1 MPVAGPLALLASMET
16 LHLTGAVKNV
26 KNANRHQKPRPGKA
40 KEQIFNVEHDHT
52 LLAFLLEQ
60 LPGKGRTA
68 LKAAL
73 RDQLVCVDDVPVRQF
88 DHLLMPGSRVTVRWQ
103 REIHKQPGQ
112 VELKIIFEDAE
123 LIVID
128 KPSGLLTMASEA
140 EKRKTAYSLLS
151 EYVKR
156 SASHNKI
163 FIIHRLDRE
172 TSGLLLFAKNS
183 AVKEQIQKTWET
195 TVNQRTYVGLVEG
208 VVDKAEG
215 TITSWLAETTAHR
228 VYSLPTAQAGKQ
240 AITHYRKIGGNSRYS
255 LLQINLD
262 TGRKHQIRVH
272 MQEIGHPIVGDKK
285 YGAQS
290 NPIQRMAL
298 HAQILAFTHP
308 TTGEEHRFE
317 SPIPP
322 RFLQISA

>member
-1 MPVAGPLALLASMET
+1 MKKAK
-16 LHLTGAVKNV
+16 H
-26 KNANRHQKPRPGKA
+26 HQTPRPGKS
-40 KEQIFNVEHDHT
+40 KEHIFTVDKDHT

-60 LPGKGRTA
+60 LPSKGRTA

-73 RDQLVCVDDVPVRQF
+73 RDQQVCVDDVPVRQF
-88 DHLLMPGSRVTVRWQ
+88 DHALVPGAQVKVSWN
-103 REIHKQPGQ
+103 REMHKHPAQA
-112 VELKIIFEDAE
+112 ELKIIYEDAD

-128 KPSGLLTMASEA
+128 KPSGLLTIATDA

-151 EYVKR
+151 DYVKR
-156 SASHNKI
+156 SASQNKI
-163 FIIHRLDRE
+163 FIVHRIDRD

-183 AVKEQIQKTWET
+183 VVKEQIQQTWET
-195 TVNQRTYVGLVEG
+195 TVSQRTYVGVVEG
-208 VVDKAEG
+208 VVEQTEG

-240 AITHYRKIGGNSRYS
+240 AITHYRKIAGNSRYS

-272 MQEIGHPIVGDKK
+272 MQDLGHPIVGDKK

-298 HAQILAFTHP
+298 HAQVLAFTHP
-308 TTGEEHRFE
+308 TTGKELRFE
-317 SPIPP
+317 SPIPE
-322 RFLQISA
+322 RFLQISAQGKQGEPGR

>member
-1 MPVAGPLALLASMET
+1 M
-16 LHLTGAVKNV
+16 
-26 KNANRHQKPRPGKA
+26 KNANHHQGPRPGKPKVNIFTV
-40 KEQIFNVEHDHT
+40 KEEHT

-60 LPGKGRTA
+60 LPGKGRAA

-88 DHLLMPGSRVTVRWQ
+88 DHALVPGSQVKVRWH
-103 REIHKQPGQ
+103 REMHKQLGQ
-112 VELKIIFEDAE
+112 VELKIIFEDE
-123 LIVID
+123 DLIVID
-128 KPSGLLTMASEA
+128 KPFGLLTIATES

-151 EYVKR
+151 DYVKR
-156 SASHNKI
+156 SASRNKI
-163 FIIHRLDRE
+163 FIVHRLDRD

-183 AVKEQIQKTWET
+183 TVKEQMQKTWET
-195 TVNQRTYVGLVEG
+195 TVNQRTYVGVVEG
-208 VVDKAEG
+208 AVEKTEG

-240 AITHYRKIGGNSRYS
+240 AITHYRKIGGNKRYS

-272 MQEIGHPIVGDKK
+272 MQEMGHPIVGDKK
-285 YGAQS
+285 YGALS

-308 TTGEEHRFE
+308 TTGQALRFE

-322 RFLQISA
+322 RFLQISAP